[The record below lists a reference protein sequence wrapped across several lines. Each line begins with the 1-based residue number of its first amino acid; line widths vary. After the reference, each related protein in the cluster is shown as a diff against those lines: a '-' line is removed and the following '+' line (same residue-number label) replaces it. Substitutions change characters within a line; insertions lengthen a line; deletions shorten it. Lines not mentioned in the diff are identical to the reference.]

1 MTSLGRPQKGSP
13 SRRCPID
20 NGFSLG
26 LGEESGAQDQQQQ
39 PEEIVLSPRSRRAFH
54 GKVASAPETL
64 AQPPRSRQVAVS
76 HGSLQARLTSP
87 QKIGGFPG
95 LCFGTAQV
103 GQAPRTPRAET
114 SHLGDIPG
122 VSGFFHGLGVFDAV
136 DPRSFVAPQS
146 TFQEEEGSMHIAK
159 PPMQPPPPP

>member
-1 MTSLGRPQKGSP
+1 MASP
-13 SRRCPID
+13 SAW
-20 NGFSLG
+20 G
-26 LGEESGAQDQQQQ
+26 GEWSAGPAAAARDCVIAEIAQS
-39 PEEIVLSPRSRRAFH
+39 VPRSSRVCAIDFF
-54 GKVASAPETL
+54 

-122 VSGFFHGLGVFDAV
+122 VSGFFHGLGVFDTV

-146 TFQEEEGSMHIAK
+146 TFNKRMVLCIS
-159 PPMQPPPPP
+159 